1 MQHDILMICTYHVTY
16 AHARMHMHMN
26 MNMHAHMHMHMH
38 MLSHFDIN
46 ILQCRL
52 PESSVQ
58 IRITMP
64 VSADDQIHQNDLV
77 DGVPWPVVDE
87 LDIVGLHGFAMPDP
101 YGIHKY
107 TIQ

>member
-1 MQHDILMICTYHVTY
+1 
-16 AHARMHMHMN
+16 
-26 MNMHAHMHMHMH
+26 
-38 MLSHFDIN
+38 
-46 ILQCRL
+46 
-52 PESSVQ
+52 
-58 IRITMP
+58 MP